1 MCSPIVATWK
11 PDPRPY
17 RVTTM
22 DFKEV
27 LGRKDMKVIFHQN
40 NNTMVLRA
48 AVSITLS
55 CSMIFT
61 SFPFDK
67 QRCKLELE
75 LPGNITPKLLSVNLT
90 DTDTLGYNMQ
100 VSVRY

>member
-27 LGRKDMKVIFHQN
+27 LGKKDFWTTFYQN

-67 QRCKLELE
+67 QTCNLELE
-75 LPGNITPKLLSVNLT
+75 LPGMTPKLLGLNLT
-90 DTDTLGYNMQ
+90 DTDALGYNVQ
-100 VSVRY
+100 VCV